1 MIQLTMHRSVR
12 TAALMILVGL
22 VAACSSDSPDET
34 EAPVDHEAEESEEH
48 SIDGRVTLTEA
59 AFANAQIQVEEV
71 RANAEATVSGA
82 VEVPGHVEFDPARVA
97 LISPRT
103 TGRIERLAA
112 VEGDRVAAGQPVAYI
127 LSSAFITAQNDF
139 VQATRRTSLLEGTQD
154 AQGARAL
161 QAAARRRLE
170 LLGAD
175 SSLIGRLSR
184 GGDPQSLLPVTAPF
198 AGSIIEAHA
207 LTGAAVEA
215 GTPIFRLADLSAVN
229 VVTDVPERALPSVR
243 PGQRASV
250 RLAAYPGLLIQ
261 GRVTRIREELDPSTR
276 TAKAIIQVAN
286 AERALRPGMFASVG
300 LEGMQGTSAAPAS
313 TLTVP
318 SSAIVTDGAERYLF
332 VEIGP
337 RQYERRQVAVA
348 PAAAGRVAI
357 VSGLASGER
366 VVIRGAFTLK
376 SELGKA
382 EFGEDE
388 H

>member
-1 MIQLTMHRSVR
+1 MMQLSLRR
-12 TAALMILVGL
+12 FAWAALMILVGAA
-22 VAACSSDSPDET
+22 AACSPDPKSDA
-34 EAPVDHEAEESEEH
+34 EALVNDEAEEDEE
-48 SIDGRVTLTEA
+48 SSTDGRVTLTEA
-59 AFANAQIQVEEV
+59 AFANTQIQVEEV
-71 RANAEATVSGA
+71 RAVAEGGVSGA
-82 VEVPGHVEFDPARVA
+82 LEVPGHVEFDPARVA

-103 TGRIERLAA
+103 TGRIERLTA

-127 LSSAFITAQNDF
+127 LSTAFLTAQNDF
-139 VQATRRTSLLEGTQD
+139 VQASRRARLLEATQD

-161 QAAARRRLE
+161 QEAARRRLE

-175 SSLIGRLSR
+175 SGVIGRLVR
-184 GGDPQSLLPVTAPF
+184 GEDPYALLPVTAPF

-207 LTGAAVEA
+207 LAGAAVEA

-229 VVTDVPERALPSVR
+229 VVADVPERALPAVR
-243 PGQRASV
+243 RGQQASV
-250 RLAAYPGLLIQ
+250 RLAAYPDLLLR

-276 TAKAIIQVAN
+276 TAKAIIQVSN
-286 AERALRPGMFASVG
+286 AERALRPGMFASVSLG
-300 LEGMQGTSAAPAS
+300 VPGASAGPA

-318 SSAIVTDGAERYLF
+318 SSAVVTDGAERYVF

-337 RQYERRQVAVA
+337 RSYERREVEVA
-348 PAAAGRVAI
+348 PAANGRVTI
-357 VSGLASGER
+357 MTGLSAGER

>member
-1 MIQLTMHRSVR
+1 MMQLSIRR
-12 TAALMILVGL
+12 FAWAAALMVLVG
-22 VAACSSDSPDET
+22 AAAGCSPDSAN
-34 EAPVDHEAEESEEH
+34 EAEALVNHEAEEDEEN
-48 SIDGRVTLTEA
+48 SSDGRVTLTEA

-71 RANAEATVSGA
+71 RAVAEGGMSGA
-82 VEVPGHVEFDPARVA
+82 LEVPGHVEFDPARVA

-103 TGRIERLAA
+103 SGRIERLTA
-112 VEGDRVAAGQPVAYI
+112 VEGDRVAAGQPVAYV
-127 LSSAFITAQNDF
+127 LSTAFLTAQNDF
-139 VQATRRTSLLEGTQD
+139 VQASRRARLLEATQD

-161 QAAARRRLE
+161 QEAARRRLE

-175 SSLIGRLSR
+175 SGVIGRLVR
-184 GGDPQSLLPVTAPF
+184 GEDPYALLPVTAPF

-207 LTGAAVEA
+207 LAGAAVEA

-229 VVTDVPERALPSVR
+229 VVADVPERALPAVR
-243 PGQRASV
+243 RGQQASV
-250 RLAAYPGLLIQ
+250 RLAAYPDLLLR

-276 TAKAIIQVAN
+276 TAKAIIQVSN
-286 AERALRPGMFASVG
+286 AERALRPGMFASVS
-300 LEGMQGTSAAPAS
+300 LEGVPGASAGPA

-318 SSAIVTDGAERYLF
+318 SSAVVTDGAERYVF

-337 RQYERRQVAVA
+337 RSYERREVEVA
-348 PAAAGRVAI
+348 PAANGRVTI
-357 VSGLASGER
+357 MTGLSAGER